1 MAKYESQI
9 KQVPYSQSAVYSK
22 VSDLTHLAA
31 IKERINDP
39 KVQEQIPAD
48 KLEEVKKSLEQM
60 ECTTDTLSTPA
71 GPIGNISVKIIEREP
86 EKCVKFSSTNSPVS
100 FKLWIQILP
109 TSETTSK
116 IKVTIDADIN
126 FFMKQMLDKPL
137 KQGVDK
143 FADMLAMIPYEQ

>member
-60 ECTTDTLSTPA
+60 ECTTDTLSTPV
-71 GPIGNISVKIIEREP
+71 GPIGNISVKNNL
-86 EKCVKFSSTNSPVS
+86 F
-100 FKLWIQILP
+100 
-109 TSETTSK
+109 
-116 IKVTIDADIN
+116 
-126 FFMKQMLDKPL
+126 
-137 KQGVDK
+137 
-143 FADMLAMIPYEQ
+143 YEQSVKNYSCKIDNAEDVTLEGNSTYFGENKVGYNFASVASTTQNIIQKDNSVKGALK

>member
-86 EKCVKFSSTNSPVS
+86 EKCVKFASTNAPVS

-116 IKVTIDADIN
+116 TLSSSSVSRSIDWSMVMWA
-126 FFMKQMLDKPL
+126 MEPSTSY
-137 KQGVDK
+137 
-143 FADMLAMIPYEQ
+143 LAR

>member
-22 VSDLTHLAA
+22 GSDLTHLAA

-86 EKCVKFSSTNSPVS
+86 EKCVKFASTNAPVR

-126 FFMKQMLDKPL
+126 FFMKQVLDKPL